1 MKSKKSEDR
10 YYHAEGGFDETV
22 VNMSGI
28 HGEYTIEREKLA

>member
-1 MKSKKSEDR
+1 MKSRKSKDR
-10 YYHAEGGFDETV
+10 YYQAEGGFDENV